1 MNKLGEILVTLLSIT
16 TVILVWCSFD
26 NEILHYTIWAIGGVY
41 VSLVY
46 LYVASKMITK
56 GRMKA
61 EREFNENQKP
71 KTNAETKNPNF
82 KIRKV

>member
-16 TVILVWCSFD
+16 VVALAWYSID
-26 NEILHYTIWAIGGVY
+26 NEILHYTIWAIGGMY
-41 VSLVY
+41 ISLVY

-61 EREFNENQKP
+61 EKEFTESQNKTEPKNQ
-71 KTNAETKNPNF
+71 TF